1 MCFYSSPFV
10 LHQKHIISSTQLP
23 LVSLNYVMLSKFGTY
38 DTPKFDNIHVC
49 TGKWIIDARVSDR
62 YLHESQNLAAGGGA
76 GAGGKTPY
84 GAGRMTPGRTPGFAT
99 PGHMSVRQPSRT
111 PNPFAGVPSSSNSNA
126 ATTGSTYGGSTQY
139 GGATSYGGASSYG
152 YETPRSTTAGPPQ
165 PSGLN
170 PARAAM
176 IQNASAASGSWSTS
190 GSWR

>member
-1 MCFYSSPFV
+1 M
-10 LHQKHIISSTQLP
+10 LLQKHITSLTRPP
-23 LVSLNYVMLSKFGTY
+23 LVSQNSATLSKFGTY
-38 DTPKFDNIHVC
+38 FTPKFIYEHTC
-49 TGKWIIDARVSDR
+49 TGKWVTDAHISGR

-84 GAGRMTPGRTPGFAT
+84 GAGRMTPGRTPGFVT

-152 YETPRSTTAGPPQ
+152 YQTPRSTTAGPPQ

-176 IQNASAASGSWSTS
+176 IQNASAASGSWSAS